1 MSGFNFRA
9 DVRGGALV
17 AIAPIL
23 PALLVLGDAQ
33 APRELLRSSQLV
45 AYTLVFA
52 AAVFVYIHWRTVSGS
67 PTKAVDARLSGWLVV
82 SLAIV
87 AAQGLALAALLD
99 PAATQSRNAWPLIF
113 QLVLLLVLA
122 AAALAAESFDVP
134 RDPALTGIVGL
145 LSLIAV
151 LCLAAILA
159 PPLPVSSTSHDLL
172 NSLMMLAGLLVAWT
186 VLQLRQVVAWA
197 RRHLAIA
204 VILLS
209 TAQFIGNLGADGRV
223 VAAVAVV
230 LNLQGALVLCVSGQA
245 LLRRSVVDYQEELQ
259 TLQETLAQVRAD
271 VLGDRE
277 LLHEVGSAV
286 AGIITAS
293 RVMRQDTSIS
303 PQRRERLEHMV
314 SAEIGRL
321 DRLMSDRAPAVSRP
335 FAVDDVIEQL
345 VTGHQERGLDVRWTP
360 TDTHAFGEPDDFAEV
375 FNILLENARRHGG
388 RTVHVDVN
396 ERDGYVELV
405 CSDDGPGVSAEIL
418 PQLFTSGVRGPDSP
432 GQGLGLSIAQRL
444 MSDRGGSL
452 ELVDSTHRGAT
463 FVARLPRNEMADAA
477 SHHVA

>member
-1 MSGFNFRA
+1 MSGFNFRPGT
-9 DVRGGALV
+9 RSGLLV
-17 AIAPIL
+17 AIAPVL

-33 APRELLRSSQLV
+33 EPRELLRSSQLV

-52 AAVFVYIHWRTVSGS
+52 AAVFVYIHWRTVSAS
-67 PTKAVDARLSGWLVV
+67 VDKAVDARLSGWLVV
-82 SLAIV
+82 GLAIV
-87 AAQGLALAALLD
+87 AAQGMALAALRD
-99 PAATQSRNAWPLIF
+99 PAATPQRNAWPLIV
-113 QLVLLLVLA
+113 QLLLLLLLA
-122 AAALAAESFDVP
+122 AAVLAAESIDVP
-134 RDPALTGIVGL
+134 RDPALTGVLALVGL
-145 LSLIAV
+145 IGA
-151 LCLAAILA
+151 LCLAAIFA
-159 PPLPVSSTSHDLL
+159 PPLPVSPTSHDLV
-172 NSLMMLAGLLVAWT
+172 NSLMMLSGLLVAWT
-186 VLQLRQVVAWA
+186 VLQLRQVAVWA
-197 RRHLAIA
+197 RRHVALA
-204 VILLS
+204 VILLCA
-209 TAQFIGNLGADGRV
+209 AQFIGNLGSDGRV
-223 VAAVAVV
+223 VTAIAVV

-245 LLRRSVVDYQEELQ
+245 LLRRSVVDYQDELQ

-293 RVMRQDTSIS
+293 RVMGQDPGLS

-335 FAVDDVIEQL
+335 FAVDDVVERL
-345 VTGHQERGLDVRWTP
+345 VIGHQERGLDVRWTP

-375 FNILLENARRHGG
+375 VNILLENARRHGG
-388 RTVHVDVN
+388 RTVRVDAYEN
-396 ERDGYVELV
+396 DGYVELV
-405 CSDDGPGVSAEIL
+405 CSDDGPGVSAEVL
-418 PQLFTSGVRGPDSP
+418 PQLFTSGVRGPHSP

-463 FVARLPRNEMADAA
+463 FVARLPRNEMADVA

>member
-9 DVRGGALV
+9 EVRSAALV
-17 AIAPIL
+17 AIAPVL
-23 PALLVLGDAQ
+23 PALLVVGKAQ
-33 APRELLRSSQLV
+33 EPLELLRSSQLV

-52 AAVFVYIHWRTVSGS
+52 AAVFVYIHWRTVNGS
-67 PTKAVDARLSGWLVV
+67 PAKVVDARLSGWLVV

-99 PAATQSRNAWPLIF
+99 PASTPRSNAWPMIF

-122 AAALAAESFDVP
+122 AAVLAAESFDVP
-134 RDPALTGIVGL
+134 RDPALTGIVAL
-145 LSLIAV
+145 LLLVSL

-159 PPLPVSSTSHDLL
+159 PPLPVSSTSLDLL

-186 VLQLRQVVAWA
+186 VLQLRQVVGWA

-204 VILLS
+204 VVLLCA
-209 TAQFIGNLGADGRV
+209 AQFIANLGDDGRGV
-223 VAAVAVV
+223 TAVAVV
-230 LNLQGALVLCVSGQA
+230 LNLQGALVLCISGQS
-245 LLRRSVVDYQEELQ
+245 LLRRSVVDYQEELKS
-259 TLQETLAQVRAD
+259 LQATLAQVRAD

-293 RVMRQDTSIS
+293 RVMDQDTGIS
-303 PQRRERLEHMV
+303 PQRRQRLEHMV

-321 DRLMSDRAPAVSRP
+321 DRLMSDRSPAVSRP
-335 FAVDDVIEQL
+335 FAVDDVVEQL
-345 VTGHQERGLDVRWTP
+345 VTGHQERGLDVHWTP
-360 TDTHAFGEPDDFAEV
+360 TDTRAFGEPDDFAEV
-375 FNILLENARRHGG
+375 VNILLENARRHGG
-388 RTVHVDVN
+388 RTVHVEVA
-396 ERDGYVELV
+396 ERDGFVELV

-452 ELVDSTHRGAT
+452 ELADSGQRGAT
-463 FVARLPRNEMADAA
+463 FVARLPRNEMAHAA